1 MGYDASFLTKRAQTL
16 EASGIR
22 KFFDLIQQMPNAI
35 NLSIGMAHYD
45 VPDEI
50 KDVAIKAIRDGQN
63 KYSTTQGIPVLRE
76 KLRKYLQERYN
87 FVTDN
92 DDVMVTSGVSGGL
105 LLAYQNL
112 LEPGDEILLP
122 DPYFVMYVH
131 LANQAGATPVY
142 YNTYPDFR
150 LKIDELESKR
160 TEKTKVLLL
169 NSPQNPTGTVYT
181 EEEIKAV
188 AEWAK
193 KHNIFV
199 ISDEIYDRFVYDLPH
214 VSIKKYLSE
223 GTLVLG
229 GMSKTW
235 GMPGWRVGY
244 ALAPKWLYE
253 KMMVLQQFSF
263 VCAPPPFQLASAE
276 GLDFNIEPWLDDY
289 RKKRDFI
296 YDALKDYYPGVKP
309 EGAFYFFP
317 ELPEKLRKTF
327 MEQVIK
333 RELLVVPGT
342 ASSIRKELTHFR
354 LSFAAT
360 DEDLEKGAEILIDIA
375 KNA

>member
-1 MGYDASFLTKRAQTL
+1 MGYDASLLSKRAGTL

-22 KFFDLIQQMPNAI
+22 KFFDLTEKMPNAI

-45 VPDEI
+45 VPDDI

-76 KLRKYLQERYN
+76 KLRKYLDRLYGY
-87 FVTDN
+87 VTDN
-92 DDVMVTSGVSGGL
+92 DEVMVTSGVSGGL
-105 LLAYQNL
+105 LLAYMNL
-112 LEPGDEILLP
+112 LEPGDEILIP

-131 LANQAGATPVY
+131 LANQAGATPVF

-150 LKIDELESKR
+150 LRIEELEKKR
-160 TEKTKVLLL
+160 TERTKVILI

-181 EEEIKAV
+181 EDEIKAI

-199 ISDEIYDRFVYDLPH
+199 ISDEIYDRFIYDLPH
-214 VSIKKYLSE
+214 VSVKKYLPE

-253 KMMVLQQFSF
+253 KMVVLQQFSY

-276 GLDFNIEPWLDDY
+276 GLDFPIEPWLDDY

-296 YDALKDYYPGVKP
+296 YDALKDYYPGIKP
-309 EGAFYFFP
+309 QGAFYFFP
-317 ELPEKLRKTF
+317 EVPEKLRATF
-327 MEQVIK
+327 MDEVLKHQ
-333 RELLVVPGT
+333 LLVVPGT
-342 ASSIRKELTHFR
+342 ASSIRKEMTHFR

-360 DEDLEKGAEILIDIA
+360 DEDLERGAEILVKIA